1 MSQSIQ
7 ASAPSR
13 MGDPELAGCQASSA
27 NLSPPFI
34 ANARH
39 TDSCSAPRMLT
50 QNAPESRN
58 FGHDD
63 DDLSGMN
70 ATSGGSSDTE
80 EKEPTAIPA
89 ALPSASIPGTTATP
103 PGEGPS
109 TRRNFAAPKAAPIS
123 VPPAGT
129 LAPCPPRCAGT

>member
-13 MGDPELAGCQASSA
+13 IGDPELAGCHASSA

-70 ATSGGSSDTE
+70 ATSGGSSDPQ
-80 EKEPTAIPA
+80 EKAPGAMPA
-89 ALPSASIPGTTATP
+89 ALPRTSIPVTTATP
-103 PGEGPS
+103 VGNRPS
-109 TRRNFAAPKAAPIS
+109 T
-123 VPPAGT
+123 
-129 LAPCPPRCAGT
+129 

>member
-1 MSQSIQ
+1 MSQSIH

-13 MGDPELAGCQASSA
+13 IGDPELAGCHASSA

-34 ANARH
+34 AKARH

-63 DDLSGMN
+63 ELLSGMK

-80 EKEPTAIPA
+80 ENDPTAMPA
-89 ALPSASIPGTTATP
+89 GLPSASTPVTTATP
-103 PGEGPS
+103 VGKCPS
-109 TRRNFAAPKAAPIS
+109 TWRNLVASKSAVMRRLA
-123 VPPAGT
+123 AGT
-129 LAPCPPRCAGT
+129 S

>member
-13 MGDPELAGCQASSA
+13 MGDPELAGRPRASA
-27 NLSPPFI
+27 NLAPPFI
-34 ANARH
+34 ANPRP
-39 TDSCSAPRMLT
+39 TDSCSAPRMFT

-70 ATSGGSSDTE
+70 ATSGGASDTE
-80 EKEPTAIPA
+80 ENDPTAIPA
-89 ALPSASIPGTTATP
+89 ALPSASMPVTTATP
-103 PGEGPS
+103 VGKCQS
-109 TRRNFAAPKAAPIS
+109 TWRNFAAPKYAVFAVS
-123 VPPAGT
+123 
-129 LAPCPPRCAGT
+129 

>member
-1 MSQSIQ
+1 MSSSRTSPMTMSWSPASCTTSMSQSIQ

-13 MGDPELAGCQASSA
+13 IGDPELAGCHASSA

-70 ATSGGSSDTE
+70 ATSGGRSDTD
-80 EKEPTAIPA
+80 EKEAKGLNGQFPMGAIP
-89 ALPSASIPGTTATP
+89 
-103 PGEGPS
+103 
-109 TRRNFAAPKAAPIS
+109 
-123 VPPAGT
+123 
-129 LAPCPPRCAGT
+129 

>member
-13 MGDPELAGCQASSA
+13 IGEPELAGCHASSA

-34 ANARH
+34 AKARH

-58 FGHDD
+58 FGQLDD
-63 DDLSGMN
+63 DRSGMN
-70 ATSGGSSDTE
+70 ATSGGAGGTD
-80 EKEPTAIPA
+80 EKDPPPPPPRPPPA
-89 ALPSASIPGTTATP
+89 SRPLTP
-103 PGEGPS
+103 PPPPREGP
-109 TRRNFAAPKAAPIS
+109 
-123 VPPAGT
+123 
-129 LAPCPPRCAGT
+129 

>member
-1 MSQSIQ
+1 MSQSIH

-89 ALPSASIPGTTATP
+89 AWPSGPMPVAARTPG
-103 PGEGPS
+103 GECPS
-109 TRRNFAAPKAAPIS
+109 TWRNFAASKSALIA
-123 VPPAGT
+123 VP
-129 LAPCPPRCAGT
+129 

>member
-1 MSQSIQ
+1 MSQSIH

-13 MGDPELAGCQASSA
+13 IGDPELAGCQARSA

-34 ANARH
+34 ANARQ

-70 ATSGGSSDTE
+70 ATSGGSSATE
-80 EKEPTAIPA
+80 EKDPRP
-89 ALPSASIPGTTATP
+89 IPGAFP
-103 PGEGPS
+103 
-109 TRRNFAAPKAAPIS
+109 RAPIP
-123 VPPAGT
+123 VTPRPP
-129 LAPCPPRCAGT
+129 

>member
-13 MGDPELAGCQASSA
+13 MGDPELAGCHASSA

-39 TDSCSAPRMLT
+39 TDSCSAPRMFT

-70 ATSGGSSDTE
+70 ATSGGSSDTDE
-80 EKEPTAIPA
+80 NDPTAMPA
-89 ALPSASIPGTTATP
+89 ALPSLSTPVTTATP
-103 PGEGPS
+103 VGKCPS
-109 TRRNFAAPKAAPIS
+109 TLRNFCASKPALMRTAPEAR
-123 VPPAGT
+123 T
-129 LAPCPPRCAGT
+129 

>member
-13 MGDPELAGCQASSA
+13 MGDPELAGCHASSA

-39 TDSCSAPRMLT
+39 TDSCSAPRMFT

-70 ATSGGSSDTE
+70 ATSGGSSDTD
-80 EKEPTAIPA
+80 EKGPTHTPA
-89 ALPSASIPGTTATP
+89 AVPAAVLPGADAEPRAQRVTASTY
-103 PGEGPS
+103 
-109 TRRNFAAPKAAPIS
+109 TRSSLRHVRS
-123 VPPAGT
+123 
-129 LAPCPPRCAGT
+129 

>member
-13 MGDPELAGCQASSA
+13 IGDPELAGRHASSA

-50 QNAPESRN
+50 QNEPESRN
-58 FGHDD
+58 FGQ
-63 DDLSGMN
+63 LVELRSGMN
-70 ATSGGSSDTE
+70 ATSGGSSETDV
-80 EKEPTAIPA
+80 KDPA
-89 ALPSASIPGTTATP
+89 ALPAGCPSGSHPVTTATP
-103 PGEGPS
+103 AAKGPS
-109 TRRNFAAPKAAPIS
+109 PCRN
-123 VPPAGT
+123 
-129 LAPCPPRCAGT
+129 LCPP